1 MYNLYSIV
9 DAFTRLVRP
18 NTKSN
23 LINFSDIEIDRVGVY
38 IFLSRP
44 AAAEGWKWINMFSV
58 LHPS

>member
-23 LINFSDIEIDRVGVY
+23 LIHFSDIEIDRVGVY

-44 AAAEGWKWINMFSV
+44 AAAEG
-58 LHPS
+58 